1 MMNYEDF
8 KEALQ
13 EEIQSKSLQHIEF
26 TNEIVTK
33 TNEQL
38 EGLVLRFEG
47 EAISPT
53 IYPRNMY
60 ESYKDGLSVQDIVTF
75 ISPTLFDKKCYPPLP
90 ELTPENAEKSI
101 SFFLINKEKNKE
113 LLKQCPY
120 KEVHDLAAVPKFHV
134 SQEASFVVNNNVMQ
148 YLRMTK
154 EEILD
159 IAQKNTESTAFECKR
174 LEDLVKD
181 ILVEDGVDK
190 QEIDEILPMEKS
202 PLHIISNPQR
212 LDGSCAILSDSF
224 MQKAAEQIGTDE
236 LYLLPSSR
244 HEMLAID
251 SHIVADSTHLKA
263 TVMEVNN
270 DPNAIYEEDFLS
282 NSIYKYNATTHSISM
297 SDNKGLFHDN
307 KESIKNDK
315 PSISKGGRG
324 KC

>member
-13 EEIQSKSLQHIEF
+13 EEIQSRSLRHIEF

-101 SFFLINKEKNKE
+101 SFSLINKEKNKE

-120 KEVHDLAAVPKFHV
+120 KEVHDLAAVPRWHV
-134 SQEASFVVNNNVMQ
+134 SKEASFVVNNNVMQ
-148 YLRMTK
+148 NLRMTK
-154 EEILD
+154 EEIFD
-159 IAQKNTESTAFECKR
+159 IAQRNTESATYECTR
-174 LEDLVKD
+174 LEDLVKNL
-181 ILVEDGVDK
+181 LVEDGIDK
-190 QEIDEILPMEKS
+190 QEIDEILPMKPS

-212 LDGSCAILSDSF
+212 LDGSCCILSDSF
-224 MQKAAEQIGTDE
+224 MQKVSEQIQSDE

-244 HEMLAID
+244 HEMLVVDA
-251 SHIVADSTHLKA
+251 HGADSSFLKA
-263 TVMEVNN
+263 TVMEVNS
-270 DPNAIYEEDFLS
+270 DTSVIYEEDFLS
-282 NSIYKYNATTHSISM
+282 NSIYKYNAATHSISM
-297 SDNKGLFHDN
+297 SDSKGLFHD
-307 KESIKNDK
+307 KESIKSDNK
-315 PSISKGGRG
+315 ASISKGGRG

>member
-1 MMNYEDF
+1 MMNYEEF
-8 KEALQ
+8 EKALQ
-13 EEIQSKSLQHIEF
+13 EEIQARSLRHIEF
-26 TNEIVTK
+26 TNEIVRK

-90 ELTPENAEKSI
+90 DLTPKNAEKSI
-101 SFFLINKEKNKE
+101 TFSLLNKEKNKE

-120 KEVHDLAAVPKFHV
+120 KEIHDLAAVPKFHV

-159 IAQKNTESTAFECKR
+159 IAQMNTESATYECKR

-181 ILVEDGVDK
+181 ILAEDGVDR
-190 QEIDEILPMEKS
+190 QEMDEILPMKPS
-202 PLHIISNPQR
+202 PLHVISNPQR
-212 LDGSCAILSDSF
+212 IDGSCAILSDSF
-224 MQKAAEQIGTDE
+224 MQKVAEQIQSDE

-244 HEMLAID
+244 HEMLVVDAHGVD
-251 SHIVADSTHLKA
+251 SSFLKA
-263 TVMEVNN
+263 TVMEVNS
-270 DPNAIYEEDFLS
+270 DPTVIYEEDFLS
-282 NSIYKYNATTHSISM
+282 NSIYKYNATTHSITM
-297 SDNKGLFHDN
+297 SDSKGLFHD

-315 PSISKGGRG
+315 PNLSKGGRG

>member
-1 MMNYEDF
+1 MNYEEF

-13 EEIQSKSLQHIEF
+13 EEIQARSLQHIEF
-26 TNEIVTK
+26 TNEVITK

-101 SFFLINKEKNKE
+101 SFSLINKEKNKE

-181 ILVEDGVDK
+181 ILVEDGVDR

-224 MQKAAEQIGTDE
+224 MQKVAEQIQSDE

-244 HEMLAID
+244 HEMLVVDAHGVD
-251 SHIVADSTHLKA
+251 SSFLKA
-263 TVMEVNN
+263 TIMEVNS
-270 DPNAIYEEDFLS
+270 DPTVIYEEDFLS
-282 NSIYKYNATTHSISM
+282 NSIYKYDAKTHSISM
-297 SDNKGLFHDN
+297 SDSKGLFHD
-307 KESIKNDK
+307 KESIKSDK
-315 PSISKGGRG
+315 PSINKGGRG